1 MLRKSILCIS
11 DQHAPYQ
18 HPDTL
23 DFLIAL
29 KKQYKHDCIVNMGD
43 ELDWHSI
50 SFHDH
55 HPGLHSPSQELA
67 QAKIFFKELHKVF
80 PNMYLLDSN
89 HGSLVFRK
97 ATRHGIPH
105 ELFKSYNDM
114 LGVGPG
120 WTWHEDLIIKASNG
134 QNIYF
139 CHGKYKDVLKVA
151 QQYGMCTCQGHYH
164 TSYSIQYWSNP
175 NELLWACQT
184 GCLIDM
190 KSLAFEYNKLQKTRP
205 VIGTAVIINGIPK
218 LIPMVLKHNGR
229 WNRKIT
235 ERN

>member
-1 MLRKSILCIS
+1 M
-11 DQHAPYQ
+11 
-18 HPDTL
+18 
-23 DFLIAL
+23 
-29 KKQYKHDCIVNMGD
+29 NMGD

-55 HPGLHSPSQELA
+55 HPGLRSPKDELEI
-67 QAKIFFKELHKVF
+67 AKVFFKKLYKEF
-80 PNMYLLDSN
+80 PKMHVLDSN

-120 WTWHEDLIIKASNG
+120 WTWHEDLILTASNG
-134 QNIYF
+134 QKIYF

-151 QQYGMCTCQGHYH
+151 QQYGMCTVQGHYH
-164 TSYSIQYWSNP
+164 TSYKIDYWSNP
-175 NELLWACQT
+175 NELLWGMQT
-184 GCLIDM
+184 GCLINM
-190 KSLAFEYNKLQKTRP
+190 KSLAFEYNKLQKSRP
-205 VIGTAVIINGIPK
+205 VIGTGVIIDGLPR
-218 LIPMVLKHNGR
+218 LIPMVLKQNGR

-235 ERN
+235 